1 MNATPHDPVDHPAHY
16 TQGRVECITVTSRLD
31 FCVGNTVKYVWRFRD
46 KDNPVQD
53 LRKAVWYL
61 DYALSHPD
69 VVRRPDG
76 ADEQALKWNLAQ
88 HEADIDGRSLP
99 AREAAIEKNFWGAII
114 MNDLPRAK
122 RILTILIRQMEAD
135 NRA

>member
-1 MNATPHDPVDHPAHY
+1 MTDNTADPVNHPTHY
-16 TQGRVECITVTSRLD
+16 TRGRVECITVTSQLD
-31 FCVGNTVKYVWRFRD
+31 FCIGNTVKYVWRFRD

-53 LRKAVWYL
+53 LRKAMWYL
-61 DYALSHPD
+61 DYALGHPD

-122 RILTILIRQMEAD
+122 RILTTLIRQMEAD

>member
-53 LRKAVWYL
+53 LRKAAWYL
-61 DYALSHPD
+61 DYALGHPD

-76 ADEQALKWNLAQ
+76 VDEQALKWNLAQ

-99 AREAAIEKNFWGAII
+99 AGEAAIEKNFWGAII
-114 MNDLPRAK
+114 MNDLPRAR
-122 RILTILIRQMEAD
+122 RILTILIRQVEAD
-135 NRA
+135 HHA